1 MNGNDAPWWMT
12 MCASRVFALSG
23 FERGGSMN
31 TRKDLAFWLVIAL
44 LLPAVG
50 AQAQDAA
57 GTVKKVKG
65 EVSIVRDGAS
75 IMASPG
81 VKVMTADRIVT
92 GPDSSVGVTLQD
104 DTLLAFGPRSASV
117 LNEFRYDPV
126 RRDGS
131 LIISILEGSMR
142 FVTGQL
148 GKQNPDAVDIRLPTT
163 AVGIRGTDF
172 IVAVERGK

>member
-1 MNGNDAPWWMT
+1 
-12 MCASRVFALSG
+12 
-23 FERGGSMN
+23 
-31 TRKDLAFWLVIAL
+31 
-44 LLPAVG
+44 
-50 AQAQDAA
+50 
-57 GTVKKVKG
+57 
-65 EVSIVRDGAS
+65 
-75 IMASPG
+75 
-81 VKVMTADRIVT
+81 MTADRIVT

-172 IVAVERGK
+172 IVAVEQGK